1 MAQIDRETWEWHNIV
16 RTNPQSIIPD
26 LEERLS
32 RIDGL
37 LLHRPDQCDIMT
49 FEGKVPIEELIAFL
63 RVQQPLCPLKWS
75 PLAQKACKDHAED
88 IGPKGLL

>member
-1 MAQIDRETWEWHNIV
+1 
-16 RTNPQSIIPD
+16 
-26 LEERLS
+26 
-32 RIDGL
+32 
-37 LLHRPDQCDIMT
+37 MT